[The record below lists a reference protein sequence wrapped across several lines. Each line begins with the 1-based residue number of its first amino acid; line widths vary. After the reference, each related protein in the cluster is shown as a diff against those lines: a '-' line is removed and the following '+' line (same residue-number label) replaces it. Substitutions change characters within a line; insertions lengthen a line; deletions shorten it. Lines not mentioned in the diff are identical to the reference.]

1 MAKTNQKLSEK
12 AKKKAIA
19 RHNWG
24 LQWCWNYE
32 RMQAAGYAYAM
43 VPVIEELYDDND
55 ERCRQL
61 ERHMVFYN
69 TNPWTSALVF
79 GADMALEED
88 YQGEV
93 GDSLKVALMGPLAGI
108 GDTISA
114 VILTPLFSILTA
126 SLAQD
131 QNYLAILVSLIPSF
145 ITFFVRWPLANYAYK
160 KGTDIIADV
169 SGAGSFEALQVGS
182 SILGLVVVGG
192 FIPSI
197 LSGLK
202 IKDITRTFVSDQT
215 GETIEDVYSI
225 QSGLDAML
233 PYLIPIL
240 LTAFCYWMIKVKKV
254 SPMKTILLVFVI
266 AFVLGATGI
275 M

>member
-1 MAKTNQKLSEK
+1 MAKTNVKLSDA
-12 AKKKAIA
+12 AKKKAIT
-19 RHNWG
+19 RHNWA

-32 RMQAAGYAYAM
+32 RMQAAGYAYSM
-43 VPVIEELYDDND
+43 VPVINELYDDNE
-55 ERCRQL
+55 ERCRNL

-69 TNPWTSALVF
+69 TNPWTSALIF
-79 GADMALEED
+79 GADIALEED

-114 VILTPLFSILTA
+114 VILTPIFSIITA
-126 SLAQD
+126 SLAQE
-131 QNYLAILVSLIPSF
+131 QNYLSLLTAIIPSLF
-145 ITFFVRWPLANYAYK
+145 TFVIRWPIANYAYK
-160 KGTDIIADV
+160 KGTAIMADV
-169 SGAGSFEALQVGS
+169 SGAGSFEALQVGA
-182 SILGLVVVGG
+182 SILGLVVIGG

-202 IKDITRTFVSDQT
+202 IKDIERTFINSET
-215 GETIEDVYSI
+215 GETVSSPLQI

-233 PYLIPIL
+233 PYLIPL
-240 LTAFCYWMIKVKKV
+240 ALTGLCYWLIKVKKV
-254 SPMKTILLVFVI
+254 SPMKTILLVFI
-266 AFVLGATGI
+266 LAFACGALGI

>member
-1 MAKTNQKLSEK
+1 MAKTNVKLSDA
-12 AKKKAIA
+12 AKKKAIT
-19 RHNWG
+19 RHNWA

-32 RMQAAGYAYAM
+32 RMQAAGYAYSM
-43 VPVIEELYDDND
+43 VPVINELYDDNE
-55 ERCRQL
+55 ERCRNL

-69 TNPWTSALVF
+69 TNPWTSALIF
-79 GADMALEED
+79 GADIALEED

-114 VILTPLFSILTA
+114 VILTPIFSIITA
-126 SLAQD
+126 SLAQE
-131 QNYLAILVSLIPSF
+131 QNYLSLLTAIIPSLF
-145 ITFFVRWPLANYAYK
+145 TFVIRWPIANYAYK
-160 KGTDIIADV
+160 KGTAIMSDV
-169 SGAGSFEALQVGS
+169 AGAGSFEALQVGA
-182 SILGLVVVGG
+182 SILGLVVIGG

-202 IKDITRTFVSDQT
+202 IKDIERSFVNSET
-215 GETIEDVYSI
+215 GETVSSPLQI

-233 PYLIPIL
+233 PYLIPIA
-240 LTAFCYWMIKVKKV
+240 LTGLCYWLIKVKKV
-254 SPMKTILLVFVI
+254 SPMKTILLVFVL
-266 AFVLGATGI
+266 AFLCGALGI

>member
-1 MAKTNQKLSEK
+1 MARTNVKLSEG
-12 AKKKAIA
+12 AKKKAIT
-19 RHNWG
+19 RHNWA

-32 RMQAAGYAYAM
+32 RMQAAGYAYSM
-43 VPVIEELYDDND
+43 VPVIKELYDDNE
-55 ERCRQL
+55 ERCRNL

-69 TNPWTSALVF
+69 TNPWTSALIF
-79 GADMALEED
+79 GADIALEED

-114 VILTPLFSILTA
+114 VILTPIFSIITA
-126 SLAQD
+126 SLAQE
-131 QNYLAILVSLIPSF
+131 QNYLSILTAIIPSLF
-145 ITFFVRWPLANYAYK
+145 TFVIRWPIANYAYK
-160 KGTDIIADV
+160 KGTAIMADV
-169 SGAGSFEALQVGS
+169 SGAGSFEALQVGA
-182 SILGLVVVGG
+182 SILGLVVIGG

-202 IKDITRTFVSDQT
+202 IKDIERTFINSET
-215 GETIEDVYSI
+215 GETVSSPLQI

-233 PYLIPIL
+233 PYLIPIA
-240 LTAFCYWMIKVKKV
+240 LTGLCYWLIKVKKV
-254 SPMKTILLVFVI
+254 SPMKTIFLVFI
-266 AFVLGATGI
+266 LAFVCGALGI

>member
-1 MAKTNQKLSEK
+1 MAKTNVKLSDA
-12 AKKKAIA
+12 AKKKAIT
-19 RHNWG
+19 RHNWA

-32 RMQAAGYAYAM
+32 RMQAAGYAYSM
-43 VPVIEELYDDND
+43 VPVINELYDDNE
-55 ERCRQL
+55 ERCRNL

-69 TNPWTSALVF
+69 TNPWTSALIF
-79 GADMALEED
+79 GADIALEED

-114 VILTPLFSILTA
+114 VILTPIFSIITA
-126 SLAQD
+126 SLAQE
-131 QNYLAILVSLIPSF
+131 QNYLSLLTAIIPSLF
-145 ITFFVRWPLANYAYK
+145 TFVIRWPIANYAYK
-160 KGTDIIADV
+160 KGTAIMADV
-169 SGAGSFEALQVGS
+169 SGAGSFEALQVGA
-182 SILGLVVVGG
+182 SILGLVVIGG

-202 IKDITRTFVSDQT
+202 IKDIERTFVNSET
-215 GETIEDVYSI
+215 GETVSSPLQI

-233 PYLIPIL
+233 PYLIPL
-240 LTAFCYWMIKVKKV
+240 ALTGLCYWLIKVKKV
-254 SPMKTILLVFVI
+254 SPMKTILLVFI
-266 AFVLGATGI
+266 LAFACGALGI

>member
-1 MAKTNQKLSEK
+1 MAKTNVKLSEA
-12 AKKKAIA
+12 AKKKAIT
-19 RHNWG
+19 RHNWA

-32 RMQAAGYAYAM
+32 RMQAAGYAYSM
-43 VPVIEELYDDND
+43 VPVINELYDDNE
-55 ERCRQL
+55 ERCRNL

-69 TNPWTSALVF
+69 TNPWTSALIF
-79 GADMALEED
+79 GADIALEED

-114 VILTPLFSILTA
+114 VILTPIFSIITA
-126 SLAQD
+126 SLAQE
-131 QNYLAILVSLIPSF
+131 QNYLSLITAIIPSLF
-145 ITFFVRWPLANYAYK
+145 TFVIRWPIANYAYK
-160 KGTDIIADV
+160 KGTSIMADV
-169 SGAGSFEALQVGS
+169 SGAGSFEALQVGA
-182 SILGLVVVGG
+182 SILGLVVIGG

-202 IKDITRTFVSDQT
+202 IKDIERTFVNSST
-215 GETIEDVYSI
+215 GETVSSPLQI

-233 PYLIPIL
+233 PYLIPVV
-240 LTAFCYWMIKVKKV
+240 LTAFCYWLIKVKKV
-254 SPMKTILLVFVI
+254 SPMKTILIVFVL
-266 AFVLGATGI
+266 AFVCGALGI